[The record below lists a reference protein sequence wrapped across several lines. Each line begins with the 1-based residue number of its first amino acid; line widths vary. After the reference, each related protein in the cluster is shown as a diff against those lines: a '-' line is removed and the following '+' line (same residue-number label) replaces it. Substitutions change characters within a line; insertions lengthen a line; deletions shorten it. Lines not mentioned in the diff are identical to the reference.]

1 MQIIR
6 TANEM
11 TSVLKKHTHIGFVP
25 TMGCLHNGHLSL
37 LNHSI
42 AYNEITV
49 CSIFVN
55 PAQFNDKSDFEKYP
69 NTIESDI
76 QKLRTLNCS
85 YLFLPSVAEIYPSTD
100 TPHFYELGDL
110 ASKWEGAFRPGHFQ
124 GVCKVMDRL
133 LNIIPADDLWM
144 GQKDFQQCLVVQ
156 KLLDIPH
163 RKTIHFHMVRTIRN
177 ESGLA
182 LSSRNERLSEKGKLN
197 AEALYKCLNSIKQEY
212 HDQDFDYL
220 QNNAVTYLLN
230 HGFDKIEYLAII
242 QQEPEI
248 VVATAAWI
256 EGVRLIDNINFH

>member
-11 TSVLKKHTHIGFVP
+11 TKLLKATHHIGFVP

-42 AYNEITV
+42 AYNETTV

-55 PAQFNDKSDFEKYP
+55 PTQFNDKADFEKYP

-76 QKLRTLNCS
+76 QKLKTLNCD
-85 YLFLPSVAEIYPSTD
+85 YLFLPSAEEIYPKGFQD
-100 TPHFYELGDL
+100 RFYALGNL
-110 ASKWEGAFRPGHFQ
+110 ETKWEGAFRPGHFQ

-133 LNIIPADDLWM
+133 LSIIPTDNLWM
-144 GQKDFQQCLVVQ
+144 GQKDFQQCLVVK
-156 KLLDIPH
+156 KLLNDTN
-163 RKTIHFHMVRTIRN
+163 RNTVHFHMIETIRN

-182 LSSRNERLSEKGKLN
+182 LSSRNELLSSKGKLN
-197 AEALYKCLNSIKQEY
+197 AEALYRSLKMIQKGF
-212 HDQDFDYL
+212 HHQDFEYL
-220 QNNAVTYLLN
+220 KNNALEYLLS
-230 HGFDKIEYLAII
+230 HGFEKVEYIDII

-248 VVATAAWI
+248 VVAAAAWI